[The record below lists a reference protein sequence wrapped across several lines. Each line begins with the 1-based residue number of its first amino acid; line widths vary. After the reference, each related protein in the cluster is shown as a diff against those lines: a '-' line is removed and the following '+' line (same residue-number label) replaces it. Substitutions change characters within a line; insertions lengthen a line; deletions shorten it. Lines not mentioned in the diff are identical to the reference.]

1 MRFVIVTGMSGS
13 GKTQALKMLEDMGYF
28 CVDNLPLE
36 LIGKFAELAANP
48 AQEYSKVAL
57 GLDVRSLYK
66 GGGSIDRF
74 LEILNAYPHEILY
87 LDCRQEQLVRRY
99 KATRRLHP
107 LSQGKRIEDGIAAER
122 SYLMPLRDVADY
134 VIDTSDFLTRQL
146 MEELSRLFSG
156 RRGGKTVSFRSFRSA
171 TNTGIPS
178 DADLVFDVRFLPN
191 PFYVDELKHKTGNDT
206 EVQQYVCQ
214 RGDAEV
220 FLEKVKDLLEFPAPE
235 VPRGGETAADDLC
248 GVYRRKAP
256 VCYNGEPAWRSF
268 CQGSVA
274 GQGAPQGY
282 CETVGGEMSFS
293 SGVKEELASQNPP
306 ARHCRIALIAALF
319 HMCPVSDEGL
329 AGIRTENE
337 ALVRAFE
344 NALRR
349 AGLDRSGL
357 R

>member
-134 VIDTSDFLTRQL
+134 VIDTSDLLTRQL
-146 MEELSRLFSG
+146 MEEMSRRFSGNAEEGRLFLS
-156 RRGGKTVSFRSFRSA
+156 VLSFGYKY
-171 TNTGIPS
+171 GIPA

-191 PFYVDELKHKTGNDT
+191 PFYVDELKHKTGNDP

-214 RGDAEV
+214 GSDAEA
-220 FLEKVKDLLEFPAPE
+220 FLSMITDLLEFLLPKYSAE
-235 VPRGGETAADDLC
+235 GKRQLMICVGCTGGKHRSVTMANRLGDHFARGPW
-248 GVYRRKAP
+248 P
-256 VCYNGEPAWRSF
+256 VKVLHRDI
-268 CQGSVA
+268 
-274 GQGAPQGY
+274 
-282 CETVGGEMSFS
+282 
-293 SGVKEELASQNPP
+293 
-306 ARHCRIALIAALF
+306 ARQ
-319 HMCPVSDEGL
+319 
-329 AGIRTENE
+329 
-337 ALVRAFE
+337 
-344 NALRR
+344 
-349 AGLDRSGL
+349 
-357 R
+357 